1 MIMLHGSRTKAID
14 RGQVFMLEM
23 SLALVLSRIFM
34 FGEAIVQLAHL
45 LCVDH
50 TPVSNRQVLD

>member
-1 MIMLHGSRTKAID
+1 
-14 RGQVFMLEM
+14 MLEM

-34 FGEAIVQLAHL
+34 VGEAIVQLAHL